1 MLIHFLGGIV
11 SMSSAESLETAKQ
24 EVMVSYLR
32 YVKMIDRI
40 GQALRRIL
48 KKAYFYYLVQ

>member
-1 MLIHFLGGIV
+1 
-11 SMSSAESLETAKQ
+11 MSSAESLETAKQ

-40 GQALRRIL
+40 GQALRR
-48 KKAYFYYLVQ
+48 F

>member
-1 MLIHFLGGIV
+1 VV
-11 SMSSAESLETAKQ
+11 SK
-24 EVMVSYLR
+24 LR

-48 KKAYFYYLVQ
+48 KRRIFIIWCNDPDQLDILYEESYAVQEEVE